1 MSFRKV
7 QNFLL
12 IASIF
17 LLGFTTPQFA
27 NENKKNSGEKFYQ
40 YGERTRDGIG
50 KYYMGREISQV
61 MGHLGAGWL

>member
-7 QNFLL
+7 QNFLF

-27 NENKKNSGEKFYQ
+27 TENKKNSG
-40 YGERTRDGIG
+40 GIFTN
-50 KYYMGREISQV
+50 MGNEQETE
-61 MGHLGAGWL
+61 